1 MTKAA
6 GVATARE
13 SQGLHA
19 RNEGVVLGDPRAAE
33 TIWASRALALG
44 RDKPMWSSLFGCTLV
59 AKDISVPDH
68 AGPLSLGSSS
78 HT

>member
-1 MTKAA
+1 MTKVV
-6 GVATARE
+6 GVVTAQD

-19 RNEGVVLGDPRAAE
+19 RNEDVVLGDPRAAE

-44 RDKPMWSSLFGCTLV
+44 RNKPVWSSLFGCTPV
-59 AKDISVPDH
+59 AKDISIPHH
-68 AGPLSLGSSS
+68 AGPLSLGSSL